1 MKNAARFAVVSVVSA
16 ISIGMA
22 HAGATIYISS
32 SDVAVPS
39 GYTGAKWNACPLDY
53 VDNGKNNGIISPHA
67 FKQLVDSTGAATDV
81 SMFLMSPANGHHKRD
96 VGELTGDAEEFEGIK
111 NATSSCAT
119 FHIAPETSTGA
130 KEPEIR
136 ARFTGLDPDKLYE
149 FSFMAFATGTTD
161 LTEKYTVIGATTVTR
176 EFNPAGNTTQV
187 VRIPAIAPT
196 PDGSVEFT
204 LAAAEG
210 NEHVN
215 KAAYLSAVKIEEMD
229 SFSGQDIYV
238 DAYDAGTENRTT
250 SGISWNAAKLYASGV
265 TMSSLVDSNGNATSV
280 SLVSTQGKTNTTGNN
295 FWQARVGTLTGDAAV
310 FAEAISDGAS
320 GSGQY
325 QACLRVAT
333 DVFRATVSGLY
344 PECTYTFTFFATYG
358 GTAETVKKVTYSVS
372 GATSGSSILDTDGN
386 TSNVAT
392 ISGIRPN
399 EDGTVEISYCNTSG
413 GVYSYLAAFR
423 ISRAAVASAGTKPV
437 FVKATSGGSVS
448 ATVDGEAS
456 SCERYLASDKTLVAT
471 ATPDA
476 GYKFAGWTS
485 SWTNATETSNPMSI
499 AATRAV
505 TWTAVFEKD
514 DAYVSKTMYVDANGT
529 PGSDGK
535 TWNAFGDGIFGLGE
549 WQGPFLASD
558 GTSAAIG
565 FKTICPFGRKISGGN
580 KPVNS
585 NAKLTLTGDAA
596 EFNAARAVN
605 NDQLYMHV
613 GLNSYTNR
621 AIVAFDV
628 CGLKTG
634 RVYKFNFVSS
644 WTGGGSNEPEDL
656 FVRCVGENTVSASL
670 DPKENTSNVATV
682 ANVRPGEDGMVRVQ
696 ISTAPQ
702 NTYSRKGLT
711 YLTAFSIE
719 GDISETDAKHI
730 LWFGNSFAN
739 YGDIPARV
747 ADLAELA
754 GFTRPVIVKS
764 LKNSSILSYHVDTV
778 TNTPENNVCAPEI
791 MYQTSRNWDDVI
803 IQGRMLEAAA
813 KTAEA
818 NGYPDPS
825 VGFIPLATNLYSL
838 VRKSAKGEGVRAVL
852 YQTWPYAAEATSVYP
867 SLYATPSAMLKE
879 IAGNYETVRALIN
892 AEWGSKSAVTAPV
905 GVGYEK
911 ARFDADFYY
920 KDYYHQGGKYG
931 FEFVAMIL
939 FNRIYDTTVEKA
951 VPYAKAYAAG
961 WTSLE
966 ESEYTR
972 LVKLATRADMSGL
985 CIIFR

>member
-53 VDNGKNNGIISPHA
+53 VDNGRNNGIISPHA